1 MPAKEGGRLRPL
13 KGHEEVRG
21 GGPEDRQE
29 GKQGRGGHS
38 DGQRQIISTVEVA
51 DGKGGNSGAGVLSDV
66 IFVNINNQ
74 K

>member
-1 MPAKEGGRLRPL
+1 M
-13 KGHEEVRG
+13 RG
-21 GGPEDRQE
+21 GGEDRQE

>member
-1 MPAKEGGRLRPL
+1 MPAKEGGDYDRS
-13 KGHEEVRG
+13 EEVRG
-21 GGPEDRQE
+21 GDPRT
-29 GKQGRGGHS
+29 GRRGSKAGGGHS